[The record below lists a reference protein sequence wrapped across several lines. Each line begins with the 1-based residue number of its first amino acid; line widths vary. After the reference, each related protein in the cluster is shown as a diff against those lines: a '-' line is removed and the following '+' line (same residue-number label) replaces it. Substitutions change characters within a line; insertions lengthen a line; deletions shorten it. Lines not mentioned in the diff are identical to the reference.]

1 MSIIKRIYWEKPS
14 EKGIR
19 IYVHLNAETDF
30 RHAPSVTAFLPLKGT
45 YFGSWIAARKTLIKS
60 TCFITLFPIFLGLV
74 YVTRLKLYPKIS
86 L

>member
-30 RHAPSVTAFLPLKGT
+30 PTCSICNSISSFKGYLFWILDRCEKFFDVENLLQDFVTGDRKSV
-45 YFGSWIAARKTLIKS
+45 
-60 TCFITLFPIFLGLV
+60 V
-74 YVTRLKLYPKIS
+74 
-86 L
+86 